1 MATEKKSAAASAD
14 KKPTAAKNGGK
25 ATQGKGGSSKNNT
38 KRKSS
43 RSKKQQGYAQE
54 ITGYCLIVLGIFSF
68 AAVVLGGAG
77 WLGAGI
83 AKVMFGMFGMCAFV
97 APLLMTAIGWIV
109 LVAKKMKL
117 HAGKLMLTGMT
128 VLMIYVLNHLIFD
141 AKIQAAVLEAKPAV
155 TYWNY
160 IAQSYVH
167 GLNTHLSSGALGGM
181 LTYPLRTLLGNVGC
195 WILTI
200 ALIIGCVFVLGKLSM
215 RKTARTITDKTVET
229 AKHVHESAQ
238 HRAEVR
244 RERVVERKNE
254 QTRLDLEAAGEMPV
268 QDNRQSLRNEH
279 VTGPA
284 AGAEVQYN
292 PLTREDE
299 QVEVGEVY
307 EAPGKKL
314 LRFDILKKKKQAEPD
329 EEEAIDIQR
338 DSRRIVSEMVEEE
351 PVLDVPTR
359 VYAPVMQ
366 EEQPEPFTAQDDDLP
381 WRDDD
386 AEEDFVPLE
395 IVPVAKPKPV
405 EKPVEKKPEPK
416 KIKFE
421 PGFKNPSVSDFDDD
435 PDDDSEIIEAAPGLM
450 NITLKPKEI
459 SPASE
464 VEYTITEESTPVIDP
479 VAVPP
484 YRFPPMTLLTQPK
497 AEEVGSAHKAEEE
510 QQERVELLEETLSS
524 FGIEA
529 RVINVARGPA
539 ITRYELQ
546 PARGVKVSKI
556 TGLSDDIALN
566 MAAAGGVRIEAPI
579 PGKAAVGIE
588 IANSSI
594 ATVTLREVL
603 ESNQFQ
609 THASKLAVALG
620 KDIAGTPVVADLAR
634 MPHLLIAGA
643 TGSGKSVCINSII
656 ASILYKATP
665 DEVKLILIDHK
676 VVELSVYNGI
686 PHLLIPVVTDPKKA
700 AGALGWAV
708 QEMTDRY
715 KKFEGAAVRD
725 LKGYNRYAVKNGWEP
740 MPQIVVIIDELADLM
755 MVAQNDV
762 ETKICRLTQLARAA
776 GIHLVIATQRPSVD
790 VITGLIKAN
799 VPSRIAFAVASQ
811 VDSRTILNVGG
822 AEKLLGRGDMLFDP
836 SGASKSIRVQGAF
849 ISDDEVTE
857 LVEFVKE
864 KTTAQYDENVIE
876 MLERAGED
884 TGKKGKKD
892 KEKEEDVEEEGND
905 PLLMDCIELAI
916 DAGQISA
923 SMIQRKHRVGYA
935 RAGRILD
942 QMEQKGAIS
951 GFEGSKPRQTLI
963 TREQFYEM
971 SGREP
976 STMIYNSEE

>member
-1 MATEKKSAAASAD
+1 MATKATNKKS
-14 KKPTAAKNGGK
+14 G
-25 ATQGKGGSSKNNT
+25 
-38 KRKSS
+38 
-43 RSKKQQGYAQE
+43 SKKKTTAKKNVKKNTAAQE
-54 ITGYCLIVLGIFSF
+54 ITGFALIVTGIF
-68 AAVVLGGAG
+68 AMVAVLMGGAG
-77 WLGAGI
+77 LLGRGM
-83 AKVMFGMFGMCAFV
+83 AKVMFGLFGMGAYIV
-97 APLLMTAIGWIV
+97 PVLMAAVGWIV
-109 LVAKKMKL
+109 LIAKKLKI
-117 HAGKLMLTGMT
+117 HKGKLTLTCLTM
-128 VLMIYVLNHLIFD
+128 VMILVVNHLIFD
-141 AKIQAAVLEAKPAV
+141 KKIMAAFSGAAPK
-155 TYWNY
+155 YWDY
-160 IAQSYVH
+160 IVQSYLYGQAH
-167 GLNTHLSSGALGGM
+167 HLSSGAVGGIV
-181 LTYPLRTLLGNVGC
+181 THPLRALLGSAGC
-195 WILTI
+195 WILTL
-200 ALIIGCVFVLGKLSM
+200 ALITGCVFVLGKLSM
-215 RKTARTITDKTVET
+215 RKTAQQVSEKAAET
-229 AKHVHESAQ
+229 GRRMRENAQ
-238 HRAEVR
+238 IRVQEHRERWEER
-244 RERVVERKNE
+244 REERRSE
-254 QTRLDLEAAGEMPV
+254 QTRMDLEAAGSMPV
-268 QDNRQSLRNEH
+268 QDNRQALRNEH

-284 AGAEVQYN
+284 ANADRQVRYN
-292 PLTREDE
+292 PLNREE
-299 QVEVGEVY
+299 EVEVGEIY
-307 EAPGKKL
+307 EAPRKKL
-314 LRFDILKKKKQAEPD
+314 PRFDVLKKKKVQEEPD
-329 EEEAIDIQR
+329 EEIAIERNAPEEAAEPVWDETEY
-338 DSRRIVSEMVEEE
+338 VPPVVTEEMVHEAEDMPWREEE
-351 PVLDVPTR
+351 
-359 VYAPVMQ
+359 
-366 EEQPEPFTAQDDDLP
+366 EEEY
-381 WRDDD
+381 
-386 AEEDFVPLE
+386 
-395 IVPVAKPKPV
+395 VPVEVVAVPK
-405 EKPVEKKPEPK
+405 EKKPAPAPK
-416 KIKFE
+416 PAAAKAVRFDPIV
-421 PGFKNPSVSDFDDD
+421 KNPSVSDFDDD
-435 PDDDSEIIEAAPGLM
+435 PEDEIIEPPHELPT
-450 NITLKPKEI
+450 IIVSKPKEI
-459 SPASE
+459 SPAAE
-464 VEYTITEESTPVIDP
+464 VEYTISEDSTPVIDP
-479 VAVPP
+479 VVIPP

-497 AEEVGSAHKAEEE
+497 AAEPGLSHRQEEE
-510 QQERVELLEETLSS
+510 QQERVELLEETLRS
-524 FGIEA
+524 FGIDA

-556 TGLSDDIALN
+556 TGLADDIALN
-566 MAAAGGVRIEAPI
+566 MAADGGVRIEAPI

-588 IANSSI
+588 IANASI

-603 ESNQFQ
+603 ESPQFQ
-609 THASKLAVALG
+609 NHASKLAVALG

-665 DEVKLILIDHK
+665 DEVKLILIDPK
-676 VVELSVYNGI
+676 VVELSVYNNI

-725 LKGYNRYAVKNGWEP
+725 LKGYNKYAVKAGYEP
-740 MPQIVVIIDELADLM
+740 LPQIVVIIDELADLM

-857 LVEFVKE
+857 LVDFVKE
-864 KTTAQYDENVIE
+864 KTVAQYDESVIE
-876 MLERAGED
+876 MLERSGDEG
-884 TGKKGKKD
+884 GKKGKDKD
-892 KEKEEDVEEEGND
+892 DEPAEDDAD

-942 QMEQKGAIS
+942 QMEKKGCIS

-976 STMIYNSEE
+976 ATMIYDDPEEE